1 MSFSYTAS
9 GNIVFGSSSF
19 AVSSYYAY
27 SGSGKLYA
35 ANCGNNIV
43 YVPKKLVTV
52 AFKAGQ
58 RAWLKHKAQKG
69 KIESVMVKKVKILS
83 DLSTLGGINVMYFDN
98 LNAVFNETDLIN
110 QSEAISIALAYYQSR
125 IFAARKAM
133 ECA

>member
-1 MSFSYTAS
+1 MSFSYSGS

-27 SGSGKLYA
+27 SGSGKLHA

-43 YVPKKLVTV
+43 FLPKIFIEIP
-52 AFKAGQ
+52 FKAGQ
-58 RAWLKHKAQKG
+58 RAWLKYEAQKG
-69 KIESVMVKKVKILS
+69 KIRSVMVKKVKILS

-110 QSEAISIALAYYQSR
+110 QSEAIAIALAYYQRR
-125 IFAARKAM
+125 ILLAKQAL